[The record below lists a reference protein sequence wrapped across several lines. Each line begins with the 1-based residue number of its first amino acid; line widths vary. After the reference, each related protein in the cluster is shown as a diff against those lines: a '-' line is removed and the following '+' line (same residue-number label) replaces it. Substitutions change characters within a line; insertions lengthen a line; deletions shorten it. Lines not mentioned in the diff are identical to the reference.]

1 MHRPRFY
8 TTASLRNGQ
17 QLTLDRE
24 VSRHIAKA
32 LRMRAGDTLYLFDGS
47 GIESTASITAVERN
61 QVVVDVGETVF
72 VDRESPLA
80 ITLAVALSRGDRMDT
95 IMQKATE
102 LGVTAIWP
110 FTSERTGVRLEGDRL
125 KKKEEHWRRITISA
139 CEQCGRNRV
148 PKISP
153 TSSYEQLL
161 EAAKISESS
170 LRLLLHPEGKA
181 KPLPERCESL
191 LLMVGPEGGFTD
203 GEVVAATYAD
213 FKPFLLGPRILRAE
227 TAPLTAIAVAQSEWG
242 DLTI

>member
-8 TTASLRNGQ
+8 SAETLRDGRE
-17 QLTLDRE
+17 LTLGKD

-32 LRMRAGDTLYLFDGS
+32 LRMRVGDVLYLFDGS
-47 GIESTASITAVERN
+47 GVESKASITAVERN
-61 QVVVDVGETVF
+61 AVTVDIEKTVF

-80 ITLAVALSRGDRMDT
+80 VTLAVALSRGERMDT
-95 IMQKATE
+95 IVQKSTE

-110 FTSERTGVRLEGDRL
+110 FFSERTGVRLEGERL
-125 KKKEEHWRRITISA
+125 AKKEAHWQRIAISA
-139 CEQCGRNRV
+139 CEQSGRNII
-148 PKISP
+148 PKINSV
-153 TSSYEQLL
+153 TSYEELL
-161 EAAKISESS
+161 RKVKVSESS

-181 KPLPERCESL
+181 KTLPKKCESL

-203 GEVVAATYAD
+203 GEVVAATYAE

-242 DLTI
+242 DLTV